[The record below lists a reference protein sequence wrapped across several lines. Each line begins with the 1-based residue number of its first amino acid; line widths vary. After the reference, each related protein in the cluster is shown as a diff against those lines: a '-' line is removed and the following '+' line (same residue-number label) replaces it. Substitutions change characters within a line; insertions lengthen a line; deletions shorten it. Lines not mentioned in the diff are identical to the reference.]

1 MAQNSLSDYVEPRKV
16 LLVCSVICKEVENR
30 LQRAGCHVTK
40 VDHGAAAVNRARH
53 ETLDA
58 AVLISTGPDMD
69 LAETALN
76 LRDINPS
83 IAIIFVAGRQGDD
96 ETDPTDAVAHAI
108 PRAKVLTTGELVE
121 YLDSLE
127 WNFHPLP
134 KPPR

>member
-76 LRDINPS
+76 LRD
-83 IAIIFVAGRQGDD
+83 D

-108 PRAKVLTTGELVE
+108 PRAKVLTTGELEE